1 MGDQV
6 TFVSPEPDEKSDE
19 EPCSVIDS
27 LEQIGSQW
35 RLIVLHDLQ
44 DGEKR
49 FNELKRST
57 DASSRTLS
65 RVLDDLQE
73 LGFVNRRL
81 EEDAPVATFYS
92 LTPKGRSLCPV
103 FDEIEAWA
111 DEWLHATPTGADPA
125 TVAADGGSS
134 NVEDGQPDEAAE

>member
-1 MGDQV
+1 M
-6 TFVSPEPDEKSDE
+6 PLESDPADDPT

-27 LEQIGSQW
+27 LERIGSQW

-44 DGEKR
+44 EGEKR

-73 LGFVNRRL
+73 MGFVNRRV

-111 DEWLHATPTGADPA
+111 DEWLHATPTGEDPA
-125 TVAADGGSS
+125 TVAADGG
-134 NVEDGQPDEAAE
+134 GPDEGSSAGS